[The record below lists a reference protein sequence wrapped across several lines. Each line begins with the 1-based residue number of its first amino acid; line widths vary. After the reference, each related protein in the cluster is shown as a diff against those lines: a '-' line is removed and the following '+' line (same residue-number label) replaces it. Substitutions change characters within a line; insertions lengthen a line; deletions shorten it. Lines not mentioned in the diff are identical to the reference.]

1 MANHRVTVTSTA
13 VSLRVCRNASAYGS
27 IIAAC
32 NVRRAAIDRIRRP
45 INFST
50 IPRYGIRVSCNRNPM
65 SCCRILRPIYLC
77 GCANCRILISMF
89 SVRGRIYSGTWS
101 QRYILIPCANCC
113 TIACIICRHDPTH
126 RKRCT
131 NKDRGQFCRQRF
143 PHKKFLL
150 PYAWYERRLY
160 ERGFSPPRTI
170 LLCRK
175 VFEAARPF
183 HAGSALSIAPAPFT
197 CN

>member
-27 IIAAC
+27 IRAAC
-32 NVRRAAIDRIRRP
+32 NVRRAAIDRIRCP

-50 IPRYGIRVSCNRNPM
+50 IPRYGIRVACNRNPM

-77 GCANCRILISMF
+77 GCTNCRILISMF
-89 SVRGRIYSGTWS
+89 SARGRIYSGTWS

-143 PHKKFLL
+143 PHKNSSSHTWVREEALRK
-150 PYAWYERRLY
+150 
-160 ERGFSPPRTI
+160 GFFTPPALI

-183 HAGSALSIAPAPFT
+183 RAGSALSIAPAPFT